1 MASGKLKQVTALM
14 LIERDLIHSEIDFCL
29 DKQFLLIWLFGL
41 SSKVRNSNLERVLS
55 ELSIMTRIDVDK

>member
-1 MASGKLKQVTALM
+1 M
-14 LIERDLIHSEIDFCL
+14 LIERDLIHSKIDFCL